1 MGFSR
6 RRSQP
11 EKETFMMRP
20 HIFEQ
25 SYNKSI
31 LVRDEE
37 EIFVFHTG
45 SKSKTRNDGRPEA
58 AELVLWMST
67 RLFYYF
73 ACFRELS
80 LKTTVLHIGG
90 LFEEWKGL
98 QKDWT

>member
-1 MGFSR
+1 LKTTILMGFSR

-67 RLFYYF
+67 RLF
-73 ACFRELS
+73 
-80 LKTTVLHIGG
+80 
-90 LFEEWKGL
+90 
-98 QKDWT
+98 